1 MIISI
6 VSIPEAHS
14 PMPFVAD
21 MLIQK
26 TRTYGTSFE
35 TGRSADVSSR
45 GHDGPVSVSPSP
57 CFHSGVLT
65 VLTLAS
71 VA

>member
-14 PMPFVAD
+14 PMLSVAD
-21 MLIQK
+21 MPIQK
-26 TRTYGTSFE
+26 ARTYGTSFE
-35 TGRSADVSSR
+35 PGRSADASSR
-45 GHDGPVSVSPSP
+45 GHDGPVFVFPSP
-57 CFHSGVLT
+57 YFHSG